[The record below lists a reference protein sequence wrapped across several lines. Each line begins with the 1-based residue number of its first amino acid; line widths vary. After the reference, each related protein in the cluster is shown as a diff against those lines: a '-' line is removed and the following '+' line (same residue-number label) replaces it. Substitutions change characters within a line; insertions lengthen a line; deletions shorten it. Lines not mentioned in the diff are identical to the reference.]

1 MAGNKTLI
9 ELLREKKA
17 EKKAE
22 KAIDWDARRS
32 EWLNALRQLIRTL
45 KQWLKPAIQEGLK
58 VEDYSATITED
69 YLGTY
74 EAPALRITG
83 PDSRTV
89 SVEAKARNVIGAKG
103 RVDLYSGPKKAIL
116 VRYGPSRWGIAI
128 QHTRGLEKV
137 ELTQDTFSELL
148 ADLLE

>member
-1 MAGNKTLI
+1 MAGSSALI
-9 ELLREKKA
+9 ELLRKKKA

-22 KAIDWDARRS
+22 KAIDWDACRS
-32 EWLNALRQLIRTL
+32 EWLDALRQLVRTL

-69 YLGTY
+69 HLGTY

-89 SVEAKARNVIGAKG
+89 TVEAKACNVIGAKG
-103 RVDLYSGPKKAIL
+103 RVDLSSGPKKAML
-116 VRYGPSRWGIAI
+116 VRYGRSQWGIAVRNI
-128 QHTRGLEKV
+128 RGLEKV